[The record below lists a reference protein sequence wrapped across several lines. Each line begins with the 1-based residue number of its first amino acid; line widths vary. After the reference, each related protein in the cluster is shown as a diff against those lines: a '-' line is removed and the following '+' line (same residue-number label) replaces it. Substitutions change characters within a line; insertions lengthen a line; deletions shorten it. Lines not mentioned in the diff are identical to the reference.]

1 VIVAAIRRCQV
12 RKRRGIGYVTGVLA
26 KRRCAMADRIDRV
39 SLLVPER
46 GAEGRFLEAE
56 RQIHLRT
63 RAEAPMPAAPAPSK
77 P

>member
-1 VIVAAIRRCQV
+1 
-12 RKRRGIGYVTGVLA
+12 
-26 KRRCAMADRIDRV
+26 MADRIDRV
-39 SLLVPER
+39 SLHVPER

-63 RAEAPMPAAPAPSK
+63 RAEAPTPAAPAPSK